1 MEKRMEQIDEVEL
14 RKAIE
19 QLHPDN
25 SLFEIR
31 VLEKKKTL
39 SGYFHDADTLL
50 EAFKTIDLR
59 GRNIYIT
66 LNQLDKSLFS
76 REQSERFVLG
86 ANSTSDNDV
95 EVYKWLFID
104 LDPVRAAGVSSTDDE
119 LMQAVELGKKI
130 HKYLQDRG
138 FEEPVKAISGNGA
151 HLLYRIQ
158 LTNDKDDENKKLIE
172 KCLKVLSMF
181 FDNEHVTV
189 DTANFN
195 PSRICKLYGTLAQKG
210 RSTKE
215 RPHRMSYLS
224 EDVKPVQKTAR
235 DKLVA
240 LANELPEEKA
250 PVPNNQYNSYGTKP
264 FDIEEWM
271 SRYGIRYKAKEPF
284 HGGTKY
290 ILEECP
296 FNSSHKAKDSMITI
310 SNSGAVGFKCLHNS
324 CSDKHWQDLR
334 LLYEPNAYEFNDVD
348 RRIEEG
354 WAKHN
359 RERKE
364 QLTEEALDDL
374 PVFQTARMIIDR
386 SDSDPEYVRTGIKV
400 LDKQLNGLEK
410 GKLSV
415 ISGLR
420 GAAKSTVLSEIM
432 LNVLDDG
439 HAVVAYSGELSDK
452 SFMNWMMFQAAGA
465 GYIEQSARFENS
477 FYVKDDIKR
486 QIADWMGDRFQLYNN
501 KKKLNLEKLTE
512 AIEQEALNIQADLI
526 IVDNLMALDVGE
538 KNRRNEYEAQTLFMW
553 DLKHMAE
560 VTNAHVILVAH
571 PRKAMGFLRLED
583 ISGTGNI
590 GNVADNVFIVHRV
603 NADFERLSKDILK
616 ATGYD
621 YLLKAPEPLRCTNV
635 IEIAKDRERG
645 TCDVFVPLYYEAKSK
660 RLLNYKQ
667 EIKIYGWNK
676 EDEV

>member
-1 MEKRMEQIDEVEL
+1 MERLEQIDEVEL

-25 SLFEIR
+25 TLFEIR
-31 VLEKKKTL
+31 ILGKGKSI
-39 SGYFHDADTLL
+39 SGYFHDVDTLL
-50 EAFKTIDLR
+50 EQFPKVDLR

-66 LNQLDKSLFS
+66 LNQLDDSLFA
-76 REQSERFVLG
+76 REQSERFVAG

-95 EVYKWLFID
+95 DTYKWMFID
-104 LDPVRAAGVSSTDDE
+104 LDPVRASGVSSTDDE
-119 LMQAVELGKKI
+119 LMQAVELGKRVE
-130 HKYLQDRG
+130 KYLKDRG

-158 LTNDKDDENKKLIE
+158 LANDKEGENRRLVE
-172 KCLKVLSMF
+172 RCLKVLSML
-181 FDNEHVTV
+181 FDTEHVKV

-195 PSRICKLYGTLAQKG
+195 PARICKLYGTLAQKG

-224 EDVKPVQKTAR
+224 GDVKPVQKTAK
-235 DKLVA
+235 DKLIA
-240 LANELPEEKA
+240 LASELPEETA
-250 PVPNNQYNSYGTKP
+250 PVPKNQYNDYGAKH

-271 SRYGIRYKAKEPF
+271 GRYGIRYKAKEPYQ
-284 HGGTKY
+284 GGTKY

-296 FNSSHKAKDSMITI
+296 FNSSHKAKDSMITL
-310 SNSGAVGFKCLHNS
+310 SSSGAVGFKCLHNS
-324 CSDKHWQDLR
+324 CSDKHWKDLR
-334 LLYEPNAYEFNDVD
+334 LMYEPNAYEYNDVD

-359 RERKE
+359 RDRKE
-364 QLTEEALDDL
+364 KMTAEVINNM
-374 PVFQTARMIIDR
+374 PTFQTARMIIDR
-386 SDSDPEYVRTGIKV
+386 HDPDPEYIRTGINE
-400 LDKQLNGLEK
+400 LDKQLHGLEK

-420 GAAKSTVLSEIM
+420 ASAKSTILSEIM

-439 HAVVAYSGELSDK
+439 HSVVAYSGELSDK
-452 SFMNWMMFQAAGA
+452 SFMNWMLLQAAGS
-465 GYIEQSARFENS
+465 GYIEQSVKFESS
-477 FYVKDDIKR
+477 FYVPDDIKAR
-486 QIADWMGDRFQLYNN
+486 IADWMGERFQLYNN
-501 KKKLNLEKLTE
+501 KKRLSLEEMTR
-512 AIEQEALNIQADLI
+512 AIEDEALQAQADLI

-538 KNRRNEYEAQTLFMW
+538 KNRRNEYEAQTKFMW
-553 DLKHMAE
+553 DLKRMAE
-560 VTNAHVILVAH
+560 VTNAHVLLVAH

-583 ISGTGNI
+583 ISGTANI
-590 GNVADNVFIVHRV
+590 GNIADNVFIIHRV
-603 NADFERLSKDILK
+603 NADFETKGKEILK

-621 YLLKAPEPLRCTNV
+621 YLIKGDRATRCTNV

-660 RLLNYKQ
+660 RLLNYRAEVWQ
-667 EIKIYGWNK
+667 YGWN
-676 EDEV
+676 

>member
-25 SLFEIR
+25 TLFEIR
-31 VLEKKKTL
+31 IIGKGKPI

-50 EAFKTIDLR
+50 EQLQKVDLR

-66 LNQLDKSLFS
+66 LNQLDDSLFA
-76 REQSERFVLG
+76 REQSERFVMG

-95 EVYKWLFID
+95 DTFKWLFID
-104 LDPVRAAGVSSTDDE
+104 LDPVRAAGVSSSDDE
-119 LMQAVELGKKI
+119 LMQAVDLGKRV

-158 LTNDKDDENKKLIE
+158 LANDKEGENRRLIE
-172 KCLKVLSMF
+172 QCLKALSML
-181 FDNEHVTV
+181 FDNEQVKV

-195 PSRICKLYGTLAQKG
+195 PSRICKLYGSLAQKG
-210 RSTKE
+210 RSTKD

-224 EDVKPVQKTAR
+224 EDVKPVQKTSKDR
-235 DKLVA
+235 LVA
-240 LANELPEEKA
+240 LASELPEEVA
-250 PVPNNQYNSYGTKP
+250 PVPNNQYNNYGTKT

-271 SRYGIRYKAKEPF
+271 SRYGIRYKSKEAF

-296 FNSSHKAKDSMITI
+296 FNSSHKAKDSMITV
-310 SNSGAVGFKCLHNS
+310 SDSGAVGFKCLHNS
-324 CSDKHWQDLR
+324 CSDKRWKDLR
-334 LLYEPNAYEFNDVD
+334 LMFEPNAYEYNDVD

-364 QLTEEALDDL
+364 KMTENVIDDL
-374 PVFQTARMIIDR
+374 PVFQTARMILDR
-386 SDSDPEYVRTGIKV
+386 RDPDPEYIRSGIHI

-410 GKLSV
+410 GKLTI

-420 GAAKSTVLSEIM
+420 ASAKSTLLSEIM
-432 LNVLDDG
+432 LNALDDG
-439 HAVVAYSGELSDK
+439 HAVVAYSGELTDK
-452 SFMNWMMFQAAGA
+452 SFMNWMMLQAAGP
-465 GYIEQSARFENS
+465 GYIEQSARYENT
-477 FYVKDDIKR
+477 FFVKEDIKYR
-486 QIADWMGDRFQLYNN
+486 IADWMSDRFLLYNN
-501 KKKLNLEKLTE
+501 QKRMKLDEITN
-512 AIEQEALNIQADLI
+512 AIETAALDTQADLI

-553 DLKHMAE
+553 DLKRLAE

-583 ISGTGNI
+583 IAGTGNI
-590 GNVADNVFIVHRV
+590 GNIADNVFIVHRV
-603 NADFERLSKDILK
+603 NADFERLSAEILK
-616 ATGYD
+616 ATHYD
-621 YLLKAPEPLRCTNV
+621 YLMKAPEGKRCTNV
-635 IEIAKDRERG
+635 VEIAKDRERG
-645 TCDVFVPLYYEAKSK
+645 TCDVFVPLYYEPKSK
-660 RLLNYKQ
+660 RLLNNWH
-667 EIKIYGWNK
+667 EVKIYGWNK
-676 EDEV
+676 EDDE

>member
-1 MEKRMEQIDEVEL
+1 MERMEQIDEVEL

-25 SLFEIR
+25 TLFEIR
-31 VLEKKKTL
+31 IIGKGKPI
-39 SGYFHDADTLL
+39 SGYFCDADTLL
-50 EAFKTIDLR
+50 EQFKKVDLR

-66 LNQLDKSLFS
+66 LNQLDDSLFS
-76 REQSERFVLG
+76 REQSEHFVMG

-95 EVYKWLFID
+95 DTYKWLFID

-119 LMQAVELGKKI
+119 LMQAVELGKKL

-158 LTNDKDDENKKLIE
+158 LANDKEGENKRLIE
-172 KCLKVLSMF
+172 RCLKALSML
-181 FDNEHVTV
+181 FDNEQVKV

-195 PSRICKLYGTLAQKG
+195 PARICKLYGTLAQKG
-210 RSTKE
+210 RSTKT

-224 EDVKPVQKTAR
+224 DDVKPVQKTPR
-235 DKLVA
+235 DRLVA
-240 LANELPEEKA
+240 LANELPEEQA
-250 PVPNNQYNSYGTKP
+250 PVPRNQYNDYGAKR

-271 SRYGIRYKAKEPF
+271 GRHGIRYKNKEPF

-310 SNSGAVGFKCLHNS
+310 SDSGAVGFKCLHNS

-334 LLYEPNAYEFNDVD
+334 LMFEPNAYEFNEAD

-354 WAKHN
+354 WAQHN
-359 RERKE
+359 RDRKE
-364 QLTEEALDDL
+364 KMTAGSLDDI
-374 PVFQTARMIIDR
+374 PTFQTALMILNRCDP
-386 SDSDPEYVRTGIKV
+386 DPEYVRSGIKV
-400 LDKQLNGLEK
+400 LDKKLNGLEK

-420 GAAKSTVLSEIM
+420 GAAKSTILSEIM
-432 LNVLDDG
+432 LNVLDDD
-439 HAVVAYSGELSDK
+439 HSVVAYSGELSDK
-452 SFMNWMMFQAAGA
+452 SFLNWMMLQAAGQ
-465 GYIEQSARFENS
+465 GYIEQSIKYENT
-477 FYVKDDIKR
+477 FYVQDDIKY
-486 QIADWMGDRFQLYNN
+486 QIGVWMADRFQLYNN
-501 KKKLNLEKLTE
+501 KKKLSLKDLTK
-512 AIEQEALNIQADLI
+512 AIEQEALDAQADLI

-538 KNRRNEYEAQTLFMW
+538 KNRRNEYEAQTMFMW
-553 DLKHMAE
+553 DLKRMAE

-571 PRKAMGFLRLED
+571 PRKAIGFLRLED

-590 GNVADNVFIVHRV
+590 GNIADNVFIVHRV
-603 NADFERLSKDILK
+603 NADFERLAKDILK
-616 ATGYD
+616 ATHYD
-621 YLLKAPEPLRCTNV
+621 YLLKGPENMRCTNV
-635 IEIAKDRERG
+635 VEIAKDREHG

-660 RLLNYKQ
+660 RLLNSRH
-667 EIKIYGWNK
+667 EVKIYGWNK
-676 EDEV
+676 EEEET